1 MMMAQSVFD
10 TYKSNERVTYVS
22 ISPQMFSM
30 LAKLN
35 IDDKNRVSVAVD
47 HYEPYLDFDELLRRT
62 TSANSSFNEP
72 GCPRLEDLKRL

>member
-1 MMMAQSVFD
+1 MMAQSVFD

-35 IDDKNRVSVAVD
+35 IYDT
-47 HYEPYLDFDELLRRT
+47 EPEAKEF
-62 TSANSSFNEP
+62 
-72 GCPRLEDLKRL
+72 